1 MKTELENINVLQTQD
16 LGGHNPKKVVQIE
29 EDDNYKIEIDIKK
42 IYEVKKPRI
51 FLSKKM
57 IYKIYL
63 CFFRFFHAEIQP
75 IFSKRACERKKR

>member
-42 IYEVKKPRI
+42 IYEVKK
-51 FLSKKM
+51 S
-57 IYKIYL
+57 
-63 CFFRFFHAEIQP
+63 Q
-75 IFSKRACERKKR
+75 IFSLFF